1 MDHVRSVVISL
12 LSLPKE
18 VGSVKPRRHPLCWLR
33 AVLLPAL
40 LLCAATP
47 AFALKPE
54 KAFAHYVLNTW
65 SIQDGLPQI
74 SALSLAQDRTGYLWV
89 GTQNGL
95 ARFDG
100 VRFVTYTPEDVPAL
114 PGIWIR
120 ALLADRRG
128 RLWIGTYKGLALYE
142 DGRFRAIPAADAA
155 HFPSLDIFALSQQDD
170 GSIVA
175 GTSEGVFRVAGDQL
189 LPMAGPRPALSL
201 LPRHDGLWV
210 GSAGVVERIAGGR
223 EVRLP
228 LPLEAASAAVARLV
242 DTQGQVW
249 AGTSQGL
256 YVLNAEGW
264 QPVRADVVF
273 DRSPVTAM
281 LADHDGNLWVG
292 SNAGLARFRHGALTE
307 FVPDT
312 QPRAF
317 PQVTSALEDHEG
329 NLWLGSQLNGI
340 ARLWNGWTQRYSTGE
355 GLHDPIVWSLSPGV
369 SPQGQPDGRVWV
381 GSNDGLSLF
390 EHGHFSL
397 VVPGKALPHP
407 QAYNVLAEA
416 DQVWIGTRRG
426 LAVWRNGRVEI
437 RPELAPMAS
446 AQINGIVR
454 DRDGSVWFPT
464 SDGLFHLVDGH
475 LQRFGQPQGL
485 QDPRVRVIAFDHDRH
500 LLLGTQSGLWELYD
514 GRVHQIPVQAELPT
528 DLDVS
533 AVLPLRDGRLAIGS
547 LAGRVLIEAGHRW
560 HTLGPKQ
567 GLAANSP
574 FFLTEDTHGWLWI
587 AGIRGI
593 SRVRVAELPTAAE
606 TTTRAVHGEMVLN
619 ERGDP
624 NAGQQGFC
632 CNGAG
637 MSKGFLQ
644 GDVLWL
650 PSRDG
655 VVALDTRG
663 ITRNPWPPTLMI
675 ERLRT
680 PQGWQ
685 TLPTASGTRT
695 VLPASA
701 RDLGFEFTALS
712 FQAPASVQLRYRLY
726 GYDRGWH
733 RLEDVR
739 RRSANYTNL
748 PPGDYTFE
756 VIGANNAGVWSP
768 HAATLRFRI
777 QPLFHETWLF
787 RLLLAAL
794 VAMLLYAGYRYQMQR
809 YSRQRAA
816 LETQVQARTRELHAA
831 NARLENAS
839 QTDPLTGLRNRRY
852 LANQIPADLSYY
864 DRERKRSGEFDQV
877 LVFALVDLDFFK
889 RVNDLHGHRAGDQVL
904 LQVSQVLGSLGRS
917 SDYLARWGGE
927 EFLLVFR
934 PMPGRFLE
942 TLGNR
947 IRTAVSTHAFD
958 IGLAQ
963 PLHLTCSVGLSEYPL
978 FHDAQQGLGWEQMVE
993 LADAAL
999 YWVKQHGRDGWAAFR
1014 PTTHTELPTLIR
1026 DLQQGVADLLDA
1038 DRLQLLTSRP
1048 LSVDP
1053 ATGAS

>member
-1 MDHVRSVVISL
+1 MSRSAYYRCQRGI
-12 LSLPKE
+12 
-18 VGSVKPRRHPLCWLR
+18 GSVKPLRHPLCWLR
-33 AVLLPAL
+33 AVLLLAL

-47 AFALKPE
+47 AFALKPD
-54 KAFAHYVLNTW
+54 KAFAHYVLNSW

-120 ALLADRRG
+120 SLLADRRG
-128 RLWIGTYKGLALYE
+128 RLWVGTYKGLALYE
-142 DGRFRAIPAADAA
+142 DGRFRAIPAADAVR
-155 HFPSLDIFALSQQDD
+155 HRSLDIFALSEQDD

-175 GTSEGVFRVAGDQL
+175 GTSDGVFRVAGDQL
-189 LPMAGPRPALSL
+189 LQMPGPHPALSL
-201 LPRHDGLWV
+201 LPRRDGLWV
-210 GSAGVVERIAGGR
+210 GSAGVVERIANGR

-228 LPLEAASAAVARLV
+228 LPPEAASAAVARLV
-242 DTQGQVW
+242 DTQGQLW

-256 YVLNAEGW
+256 YVLAADGW
-264 QPVRADVVF
+264 QAVHAEAVF
-273 DRSPVTAM
+273 DHAPISAM

-292 SNAGLARFRHGALTE
+292 SNTGLARFRDGALTE

-317 PQVTSALEDHEG
+317 PQVTAALEDHEG

-340 ARLWNGWTQRYSTGE
+340 ARLWNGWTRRYSTGE
-355 GLHDPIVWSLSPGV
+355 GLHDPIVWSLSPGL
-369 SPQGQPDGRVWV
+369 SDGKPDGRVWV
-381 GSNDGLSLF
+381 GINDGLSLF

-407 QAYNVLAEA
+407 QAYNVLAET

-426 LAVWRNGRVEI
+426 LVLWRNGRI
-437 RPELAPMAS
+437 QPSPELAPMAS

-475 LQRFGQPQGL
+475 LQRFGQSQGL
-485 QDPRVRVIAFDHDRH
+485 QDPRVRVIAFDRDRH
-500 LLLGTQSGLWELYD
+500 LLLGTQSGLWELRD
-514 GRVHQIPVQAELPT
+514 GRAHPITVQAGLPA

-533 AVLPLRDGRLAIGS
+533 AVLPLRDGRLVIGS
-547 LAGRVLIEAGHRW
+547 LAGRLLIEAGPRW

-567 GLAANSP
+567 GLPANSP

-587 AGIRGI
+587 AGLRGI
-593 SRVRVAELPTAAE
+593 GRVRVAELPTAGQA
-606 TTTRAVHGEMVLN
+606 TTPTVHGEMVLN

-624 NAGQQGFC
+624 NAGQQGYC

-644 GDVLWL
+644 DEVLWL

-655 VVALDTRG
+655 VVALDTRD
-663 ITRNPWPPTLMI
+663 IARNPLPPALLI

-680 PQGWQ
+680 PRGWQ
-685 TLPTASGTRT
+685 TLPASSGTRI

-712 FQAPASVQLRYRLY
+712 FQDPASVQLRYRLQ
-726 GYDRGWH
+726 GYDRSWH
-733 RLEDVR
+733 RLEDVH

-768 HAATLRFRI
+768 QAATLRFRI

-787 RLLLAAL
+787 RILLAAWL
-794 VAMLLYAGYRYQMQR
+794 SLSDAAVRAPARGAGDAGAGTHARTAR
-809 YSRQRAA
+809 RQRAA
-816 LETQVQARTRELHAA
+816 
-831 NARLENAS
+831 
-839 QTDPLTGLRNRRY
+839 
-852 LANQIPADLSYY
+852 
-864 DRERKRSGEFDQV
+864 
-877 LVFALVDLDFFK
+877 
-889 RVNDLHGHRAGDQVL
+889 
-904 LQVSQVLGSLGRS
+904 
-917 SDYLARWGGE
+917 
-927 EFLLVFR
+927 
-934 PMPGRFLE
+934 
-942 TLGNR
+942 
-947 IRTAVSTHAFD
+947 
-958 IGLAQ
+958 
-963 PLHLTCSVGLSEYPL
+963 
-978 FHDAQQGLGWEQMVE
+978 
-993 LADAAL
+993 
-999 YWVKQHGRDGWAAFR
+999 
-1014 PTTHTELPTLIR
+1014 
-1026 DLQQGVADLLDA
+1026 
-1038 DRLQLLTSRP
+1038 
-1048 LSVDP
+1048 
-1053 ATGAS
+1053 